1 VALRVYGLDG
11 RRVAEVPLGVQ
22 RSGVQS
28 IRWNGRDER
37 GALLAPGLYLVSVA
51 VQSERSGELKIG
63 PVGIVY

>member
-1 VALRVYGLDG
+1 
-11 RRVAEVPLGVQ
+11 VAEVPLGVQ